1 MEHTRENQPTEN
13 SHALITLTPA
23 RATRR
28 WGARVGHWA
37 GPITRRGMLALAA
50 LSLLALPV
58 AVIIHNR
65 HDLRGDMPLLERI
78 ISGPPAPPSAVL
90 AVDSR
95 GMTIDGKNISIA
107 ARKRL
112 EQAAVEQLARLHH
125 IYAGWV
131 PTDED
136 AVGTMLL
143 KLHVDG
149 AGNVAKIEPLRSR
162 LSSGD
167 FARVVFEEMRQWS
180 FPGPATQP
188 FEITMPLLFVPKGL
202 DAGTV
207 VQWERRTGDR
217 DAERKFVKIA
227 QNLAS
232 TAAVPVKPG
241 KHEVNNG
248 GIQQA
253 VQAPAKIAARAKPV
267 LPVVKTTRSVALRQ
281 QPRFAA
287 ERLHEVDAETELNLI
302 ERKGDWMK
310 VRLADARAVG

>member
-1 MEHTRENQPTEN
+1 
-13 SHALITLTPA
+13 
-23 RATRR
+23 
-28 WGARVGHWA
+28 
-37 GPITRRGMLALAA
+37 MLALTA
-50 LSLLALPV
+50 LSLLVLPIG
-58 AVIIHNR
+58 AVVFNR
-65 HDLRGDMPLLERI
+65 QDFRFGIPLLEKI
-78 ISGPPAPPSAVL
+78 FPKPASNISAVL

-95 GMTIDGKNISIA
+95 GMTIEGKDISLA

-162 LSSGD
+162 LSSED
-167 FARVVFEEMRQWS
+167 FAKVVFEEMRQWQ
-180 FPGPATQP
+180 FPAASTQP

-207 VQWERRTGDR
+207 VHWERRTGDR
-217 DAERKFVKIA
+217 DAERKSVKIA
-227 QNLAS
+227 QSLAS
-232 TAAVPVKPG
+232 AAAAKPSRVE
-241 KHEVNNG
+241 KHGEPG
-248 GIQQA
+248 PQA
-253 VQAPAKIAARAKPV
+253 ANAIVKIAARSKV
-267 LPVVKTTRSVALRQ
+267 ILPVVRTTRSVALRQ

-287 ERLHEVDAETELNLI
+287 EQLHEVDAETELNLI
-302 ERKGDWMK
+302 EKKGDWMK
-310 VRLADARAVG
+310 VRLADARAVGFVRKEYLAPVN